1 MARKV
6 ADCREMPSRSG
17 CTLTIAGEEDE
28 VVLAVA
34 MHAINVHGD
43 ADGPELQGRIRSLLK
58 DGGPNVQGEKH
69 GLTGTPLG
77 EALLC
82 RVMFGIPPLGESL
95 PEPEG
100 T

>member
-6 ADCREMPSRSG
+6 ADCREMPSKSG

-34 MHAINVHGD
+34 MHAINAHGH
-43 ADGPELQGRIRSLLK
+43 ADVPELQGMVRSLLR
-58 DGGPNVQGEKH
+58 DGSPNVQGAEP
-69 GLTGTPLG
+69 GLTLTPLS
-77 EALLC
+77 EPLLC
-82 RVMFGIPPLGESL
+82 RVTFGIPPLDERL

-100 T
+100 